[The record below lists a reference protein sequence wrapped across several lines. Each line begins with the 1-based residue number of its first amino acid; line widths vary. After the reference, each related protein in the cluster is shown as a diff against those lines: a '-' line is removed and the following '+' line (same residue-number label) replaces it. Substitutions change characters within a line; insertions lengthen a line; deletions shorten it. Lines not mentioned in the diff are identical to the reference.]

1 MRARLQVVM
10 DADELRGYR
19 EAARREGLRLSEW
32 VRLRLRE
39 AKRDGTAKKAEQKLR
54 AIRVA
59 TSYSF
64 PTGDIDQML
73 AEIEAGRTAE

>member
-1 MRARLQVVM
+1 M

-39 AKRDGTAKKAEQKLR
+39 AERDGPAKKAEQKLR

-59 TSYSF
+59 TSCSF

>member
-1 MRARLQVVM
+1 MDEAELESCRRAAQ
-10 DADELRGYR
+10 
-19 EAARREGLRLSEW
+19 REGLRLSEW
-32 VRLRLRE
+32 VRLCLRE
-39 AKRDGTAKKAEQKLR
+39 AKRDAPAKKAEQKLR

-73 AEIEAGRTAE
+73 AEIGAGRPAE

>member
-1 MRARLQVVM
+1 M
-10 DADELRGYR
+10 DEAELERYR
-19 EAARREGLRLSEW
+19 KAAQREGLRLSEW
-32 VRLRLRE
+32 VRLRLRA
-39 AKRDGTAKKAEQKLR
+39 AKRDRPPKTAEQKLR

-73 AEIEAGRTAE
+73 GEIGAGRTAE

>member
-1 MRARLQVVM
+1 M
-10 DADELRGYR
+10 DAEELSGYR
-19 EAARREGLRLSEW
+19 EAAENEGLRLSEW

-39 AKRDGTAKKAEQKLR
+39 AKRGGPARNTEKKLR

-64 PTGDIDQML
+64 PASGISQML
-73 AEIEAGRTAE
+73 TEIEAGRTTE

>member
-1 MRARLQVVM
+1 M
-10 DADELRGYR
+10 DEDELRECR
-19 EAARREGLRLSEW
+19 EAARRDGLRLPEW
-32 VRLRLRE
+32 VRLHLRE
-39 AKRDGTAKKAEQKLR
+39 ARRHGPAKTAEQKLQ

-73 AEIEAGRTAE
+73 AEIGAGRTAQ

>member
-1 MRARLQVVM
+1 M
-10 DADELRGYR
+10 DPAELAGYR

-39 AKRDGTAKKAEQKLR
+39 AERAAPGKKAERKLR
-54 AIRVA
+54 AIRIA
-59 TSYSF
+59 ASYSF
-64 PTGDIDQML
+64 PTADIDQML

>member
-1 MRARLQVVM
+1 M

-19 EAARREGLRLSEW
+19 EAARSEGLRLSEW

-39 AKRDGTAKKAEQKLR
+39 AKRNGPAKKAEQRLR